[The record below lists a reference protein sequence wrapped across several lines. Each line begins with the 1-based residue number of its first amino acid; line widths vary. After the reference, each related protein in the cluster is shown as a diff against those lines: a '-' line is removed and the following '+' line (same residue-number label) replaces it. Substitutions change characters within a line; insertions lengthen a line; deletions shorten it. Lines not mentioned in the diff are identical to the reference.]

1 MKSNIK
7 LITGHY
13 IVFIGYWILE
23 FQVFDKYFDKNL
35 SGIFSHLY
43 LYFIAAPLFTYIIR
57 NKKIK
62 KVESQALKIQAY
74 VKILILQSGLSVGVL
89 KIFSIIE
96 KSKDGYIE
104 DIGTVDIFIL
114 LLFAPVFEEL
124 FYRRII
130 LTSLKMEKTQA
141 IFLSAFLFASVHLIS
156 QGLKQVG
163 YTMILGVIWGYL
175 ATKGVG
181 IINLFSFIL
190 FLIFGVIYY
199 L

>member
-1 MKSNIK
+1 M
-7 LITGHY
+7 
-13 IVFIGYWILE
+13 
-23 FQVFDKYFDKNL
+23 
-35 SGIFSHLY
+35 
-43 LYFIAAPLFTYIIR
+43 
-57 NKKIK
+57 
-62 KVESQALKIQAY
+62 
-74 VKILILQSGLSVGVL
+74 

-163 YTMILGVIWGYL
+163 YTMILGVIWGVL
-175 ATKGVG
+175 
-181 IINLFSFIL
+181 SD
-190 FLIFGVIYY
+190 
-199 L
+199 